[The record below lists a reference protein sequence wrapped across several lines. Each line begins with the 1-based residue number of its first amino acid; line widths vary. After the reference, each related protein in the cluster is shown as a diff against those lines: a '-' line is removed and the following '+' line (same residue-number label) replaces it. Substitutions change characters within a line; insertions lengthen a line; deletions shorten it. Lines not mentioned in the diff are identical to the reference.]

1 MEKELIELTARVSS
15 FEKRLEDVEKRKLHC
30 DDSRSKIYDR
40 IALLEQERV
49 RTEEKFKIVFE
60 KLDTIINTLKG
71 IANNKDKLV
80 YDVFKILFGTV
91 AGAIITWFIAG
102 RLK

>member
-1 MEKELIELTARVSS
+1 MEKELIELIAK
-15 FEKRLEDVEKRKLHC
+15 FANLEKRLEEVEKRKIHC

-40 IALLEQERV
+40 IAILEQDKV

-60 KLDTIINTLKG
+60 KLDVIIQTLKG
-71 IANNKDKLV
+71 IASNKDKLV

-91 AGAIITWFIAG
+91 TGAIITWFIAG
-102 RLK
+102 RLN